1 MTLSKFFGSQV
12 TVCEFTDQPLYL
24 SFLYFPYLQV
34 TRVDDEGSVSIRWV
48 DGTVSKVKP
57 QELYKFDT
65 EVMSVVQG
73 TL

>member
-1 MTLSKFFGSQV
+1 M
-12 TVCEFTDQPLYL
+12 
-24 SFLYFPYLQV
+24 
-34 TRVDDEGSVSIRWV
+34 DDEGSVSIRWV
-48 DGTVSKVKP
+48 DGTVSEVKP

>member
-1 MTLSKFFGSQV
+1 MNSQISPFISV
-12 TVCEFTDQPLYL
+12 
-24 SFLYFPYLQV
+24 SLYFPYLQV
-34 TRVDDEGSVSIRWV
+34 TRVDDEGSVSIQWV
-48 DGTVSKVKP
+48 DSTVSKVKP

>member
-1 MTLSKFFGSQV
+1 M
-12 TVCEFTDQPLYL
+12 
-24 SFLYFPYLQV
+24 
-34 TRVDDEGSVSIRWV
+34 DDEGSVSIRWV